1 MRPDL
6 DIPPH
11 SSESTLKVGLAEGT
25 ARLAEGIAAL
35 AESIAAL
42 AESIAVLAEGIAALT
57 LRAAPGL
64 LLLELAAKV
73 DDSPFASMSPPQP

>member
-1 MRPDL
+1 MSMRPDL

-25 ARLAEGIAAL
+25 ARLAEG
-35 AESIAAL
+35 IAAL

>member
-25 ARLAEGIAAL
+25 ARLAEG
-35 AESIAAL
+35 IAAL